1 MEAMQE
7 SHDMSVDEHPLRV
20 AVMRGLA
27 GRCPH
32 CGKGKLFDGFLA
44 LRPRCE
50 ACGLDYSFV
59 DSADG
64 PAFFVMFFAG
74 FIVAGSA
81 LAVEV
86 LYEPPYWVHAL
97 LWTPLILVTTL
108 APLRPVKGLL
118 IALQYHHKA
127 AEGRFTG
134 GEAP

>member
-1 MEAMQE
+1 VTNQPATPP
-7 SHDMSVDEHPLRV
+7 SPI
-20 AVMRGLA
+20 AAGLL
-27 GRCPH
+27 GRCPRCSEGH
-32 CGKGKLFDGFLA
+32 LFQGFLA

-50 ACGLDYSFV
+50 HCGLDFSFA

-64 PAFFVMFFAG
+64 PAFFVMFLSG

-81 LAVEV
+81 LAVEII
-86 LYEPPYWVHAL
+86 YAPPYWVHAL
-97 LWTPLILVTTL
+97 LWGPLILITTL
-108 APLRPVKGLL
+108 LPLRPVKGLL